1 MKTEESCLRWGLY
14 DLGMEKGKQ
23 QRSKEIKKIIKVELH
38 NEMNSLE
45 TYHTGTE
52 GKCTECDLVM
62 NYTNKIIEQIDK
74 LDEIKHEKK

>member
-1 MKTEESCLRWGLY
+1 
-14 DLGMEKGKQ
+14 
-23 QRSKEIKKIIKVELH
+23 
-38 NEMNSLE
+38 MNSLE

-74 LDEIKHEKK
+74 LDEIKR